1 MSVSPSG
8 ARIAM
13 EYRGEIRHRAGREGR
28 SAQHHRDDGRCTSA
42 RREWSPDGRSLA
54 YFSDAGG
61 EYALH
66 IRAQDGKGE
75 AKVVQLAGSGFY
87 DAPVWSPDSRR
98 IAFRDNGRTLY
109 VLDGRDRRD
118 QQGRHRADLSARCV
132 LGHDLQL
139 VARQQVA
146 GLHDHELA
154 RRSSRHCVWSVDKQ
168 ASFPITDG
176 LSDVSEPVFDR
187 NGKYLYLLGSTDA
200 GPVRDW
206 FSQAN
211 ADMRSTSAIY
221 LVVLKKGE
229 VSPLAKESD
238 EEKARSGRQGRDG
251 RKGARP
257 TTGPESE
264 DRPVTRRRPP
274 GRDRHRHR
282 RARRHGSSRCR
293 CRLATIRPCRPA
305 KPASCS
311 SCGRPTASRR
321 CSSSTSRPAR
331 PRRGCRRP
339 MRSSSPPTP
348 RSCCI
353 ATARPSTWWSRRR
366 RPMAPRARST
376 SRPCRCASIRRPS
389 GRRSS
394 TRPGASTATTSTRP
408 TTTAATGRR

>member
-13 EYRGEIRHRAGREGR
+13 EFRGEILTVPAEKGDPRNITATTAVHERAP
-28 SAQHHRDDGRCTSA
+28 Q
-42 RREWSPDGRSLA
+42 WSPDGRSLA

-75 AKVVQLAGSGFY
+75 PKIVRLAGSGFY
-87 DAPVWSPDSRR
+87 AAPVWSPDSQH

-109 VLDGRDRRD
+109 VLAVATGTISKVVTEPIYRPGAFSDTTCSWSPDSKWLVYTTTT
-118 QQGRHRADLSARCV
+118 RAQIQAAR
-132 LGHDLQL
+132 
-139 VARQQVA
+139 
-146 GLHDHELA
+146 
-154 RRSSRHCVWSVDKQ
+154 VWSVDKQ

-187 NGKYLYLLGSTDA
+187 NGKYLYLFGSTDA

-229 VSPLAKESD
+229 VSPLARESD
-238 EEKARSGRQGRDG
+238 EEKAEAATRERARKSGQKG
-251 RKGARP
+251 RKGRKGREGRGGDGPSEPRP
-257 TTGPESE
+257 RHG
-264 DRPVTRRRPP
+264 
-274 GRDRHRHR
+274 HRHR
-282 RARRHGSSRCR
+282 RGSPPGSWRCR
-293 CRLATIRPCRPA
+293 CPPATSRPCRPA
-305 KPASCS
+305 RPASCS
-311 SCGRPTASRR
+311 SCGRPMASRR

-339 MRSSSPPTP
+339 TASSSPLMP
-348 RSCCI
+348 RSCCT

-366 RPMAPRARST
+366 RRTAARARST
-376 SRPCRCASIRRPS
+376 SMPCRCASIRRLN

-394 TRPGASTATTSTRP
+394 TRPGASTATTSTPP
-408 TTTAATGRR
+408 TITAATGRR